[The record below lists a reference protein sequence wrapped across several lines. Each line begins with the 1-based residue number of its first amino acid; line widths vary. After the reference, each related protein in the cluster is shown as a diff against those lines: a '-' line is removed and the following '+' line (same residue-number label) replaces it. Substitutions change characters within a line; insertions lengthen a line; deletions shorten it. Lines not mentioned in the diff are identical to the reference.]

1 MIKCHRTHGRHVGR
15 SVFSP
20 THRVTADSERP
31 PVRVESR
38 SATRTDTSSYKNWAI
53 LAIWGF
59 VLFSFA
65 ALLFCLHI
73 ISLKCG
79 AGRPF

>member
-1 MIKCHRTHGRHVGR
+1 MIEYHRTHGHQVRTP
-15 SVFSP
+15 VFSQ

-38 SATRTDTSSYKNWAI
+38 SGTRTDTSSYKNWAI

-79 AGRPF
+79 TGRPF